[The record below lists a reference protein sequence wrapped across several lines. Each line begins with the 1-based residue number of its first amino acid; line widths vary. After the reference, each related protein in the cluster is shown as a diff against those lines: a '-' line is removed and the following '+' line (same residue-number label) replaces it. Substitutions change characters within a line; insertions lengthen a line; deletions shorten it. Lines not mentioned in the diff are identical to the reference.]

1 MIMRIFFFLLLVL
14 FLAFLEATIV
24 ALHLVLLA
32 VISLG
37 VWLSGLG
44 VFFLAV
50 FAGLIL
56 DVVKGQ
62 TWGVS
67 SLQFLVLAL
76 IISLYKNRFQA
87 KKLWF
92 VLPLTLICV
101 VVNNLLSGG
110 VFSIV
115 KIAINTGLII
125 LFLPL
130 VKLMIKKD
138 ENKLKL

>member
-87 KKLWF
+87 KKFWF
-92 VLPLTLICV
+92 LLPLTLVCI
-101 VVNNLLSGG
+101 LLTDFFAGEI
-110 VFSIV
+110 FSVV
-115 KIAINTGLII
+115 KIIVNTVLII
-125 LFLPL
+125 FFLPL
-130 VKLMIKKD
+130 VKLMIKKED
-138 ENKLKL
+138 NKLRL